1 MSGNREYLDIESNQ
15 NRPVTKKFVERLHNE
30 LRPLKRPLIIIDGSN
45 VAHQGQRDPK
55 IEFLS
60 AVINEVRT
68 ISSRILVVVDANLR
82 YKIDD
87 KAKLEE
93 MLREGAVYQ
102 SPPKVSADRIIIEMA
117 DRENQKGN
125 DVLVISN
132 DLGIEKNLQNH
143 GRRISIFSA
152 TIESEIEV
160 LLILPNHVQLV
171 NIECD
176 PLEG

>member
-1 MSGNREYLDIESNQ
+1 MSGNRKNLGIENGQ
-15 NRPVTKKFVERLHNE
+15 NRHVTKQFVEQLHNE
-30 LRPLKRPLIIIDGSN
+30 LRPLKRPLVIIDGSN

-68 ISSRILVVVDANLR
+68 ISSRMLVVVDANLR
-82 YKIDD
+82 HKIDD

-93 MLREGAVYQ
+93 MLHEGVLYQ
-102 SPPKVSADRIIIEMA
+102 SHPRVSADRIIIEMA
-117 DRENQKGN
+117 AKENQKGN

-143 GRRISIFSA
+143 GCRVSIFSA

-160 LLILPNHVQLV
+160 LLIPTHHVQLV
-171 NIECD
+171 KVECD

>member
-1 MSGNREYLDIESNQ
+1 MSGNRENLGIENDQ
-15 NRPVTKKFVERLHNE
+15 NRSVTKQFVEQLHNE

-68 ISSRILVVVDANLR
+68 TSSRMLVVVDANLR
-82 YKIDD
+82 HKIDD
-87 KAKLEE
+87 KVKLEE
-93 MLREGAVYQ
+93 MLREGVLYQ
-102 SPPKVSADRIIIEMA
+102 SPPRVSADRIIIEMA
-117 DRENQKGN
+117 AKENQKGN

-143 GRRISIFSA
+143 GRRVSIFSA

-160 LLILPNHVQLV
+160 LLILPDHVQLV
-171 NIECD
+171 KVECD